1 MFWKDDSQT
10 DANFAAVRSHVQVEF
25 QIVDGLSNGK
35 FVIEHNLSRPARYL
49 KHKLL
54 DTAPF
59 VGELRVRQPSL
70 LHRVQRIV
78 GLTQLPG
85 ILIAFKILN
94 VLIRMRRE
102 YGGQHDQQCRRANQ
116 PANWLTRERERRF
129 LRVQSVHGFCATGTT
144 GLPPVGNCL
153 LCETKRC
160 CRVTTR
166 LNTRHD
172 RCTLIFCRKSRVLLG
187 VANRAKMRSALIV
200 AIGTSGP
207 AVFQKS

>member
-1 MFWKDDSQT
+1 M
-10 DANFAAVRSHVQVEF
+10 QVEF

-35 FVIEHNLSRPARYL
+35 LVIEHNLSWPARCL
-49 KHKLL
+49 KDKLL

-78 GLTQLPG
+78 GLPQLPG
-85 ILIAFKILN
+85 VLIAFKILD

-102 YGGQHDQQCRRANQ
+102 SGSQHRQQHRRPNQ
-116 PANWLTRERERRF
+116 PANWPTRERLRHF

-153 LCETKRC
+153 LCETNLC
-160 CRVTTR
+160 CLVTTR

-172 RCTLIFCRKSRVLLG
+172 RCTLTFCRKSRVLLG

-207 AVFQKS
+207 AVFRKS